1 MIPGRGWV
9 AVARAG
15 RDAERRK
22 RGTHIVRGKKDYD
35 TLCVRCMRD
44 YLKGQVGAWAPRHP
58 QWQHWGEL
66 ADVGQGAESTAQGTG
81 TAPMGA
87 DADGCDETADATER
101 ETGTAA
107 DADAKACMADV
118 WVVGSVGGW

>member
-1 MIPGRGWV
+1 MTE
-9 AVARAG
+9 AMT
-15 RDAERRK
+15 
-22 RGTHIVRGKKDYD
+22 TH
-35 TLCVRCMRD
+35 TLTRQDICGPTTALLHGGQLHP
-44 YLKGQVGAWAPRHP
+44 LKGQLGAWALRQP